1 MPTRRRLDAATG
13 AEARLR
19 RAAALVT
26 LVAWHAVDFGVFA
39 STEEGGGRLERR
51 FGMETEAETKAE
63 TGSGSGGGSESDPCV
78 INCKTA
84 AWAAADQQHDEVAK
98 EMSLAET

>member
-39 STEEGGGRLERR
+39 STEEGGGRLERS
-51 FGMETEAETKAE
+51 FAMELELKLKRRRRPRLGLGVGVEVGVEAT
-63 TGSGSGGGSESDPCV
+63 
-78 INCKTA
+78 
-84 AWAAADQQHDEVAK
+84 
-98 EMSLAET
+98 LA